1 MAYNPYGTYGYGMYP
16 QYNANMGYQN
26 FQQPTMQ
33 SPMAQQQMVQPQNQ
47 NNDIP
52 FSEMHF
58 GNLKEAEAY
67 IVAPMKSVCFVNNAL
82 GEIYVK
88 SADNMGNPSFKT
100 YKQVGVENNPSNT
113 QTLEI
118 DPKELVRKSDLSD
131 FATIKDLN
139 NFANKQNVEEIN
151 SKLVGLENQLKEI
164 NKVIGLVK
172 GDKNGR

>member
-1 MAYNPYGTYGYGMYP
+1 MAYSPYGNYGYGMYP

-33 SPMAQQQMVQPQNQ
+33 SPMTQQQMIQPQSQ

-52 FSEMHF
+52 FSEIHF

-88 SADNMGNPSFKT
+88 SADGMGNPSFKT
-100 YKQVGVENNPSNT
+100 YKQVGVDNNPTNT
-113 QTLEI
+113 QTLVV
-118 DPKELVRKSDLSD
+118 DPLKCVTRDDLVG
-131 FATIKDLN
+131 FARVEDLN
-139 NFANKQNVEEIN
+139 VFANKKNVEEIN
-151 SKLVGLENQLKEI
+151 SKLVGVENQLKEI

-172 GDKNGR
+172 GDKDGR